1 VQYEFARGDDLRVS
15 EGHAPTTREPKEGAE
30 MIKKVLATVGAA
42 VALSVSLAGVAGAD
56 PGLDNPGTPGHVG
69 MPPGQAVSTAANA
82 KPQGTSITDLA
93 RAGGYRSIGNAINT
107 FAPGHN
113 K

>member
-1 VQYEFARGDDLRVS
+1 
-15 EGHAPTTREPKEGAE
+15 

-56 PGLDNPGTPGHVG
+56 PTTDNPGTPGNVG
-69 MPPGQAVSTAANA
+69 MPPGQAVSTAAKA
-82 KPQGTSITDLA
+82 KPEGTSITDLA

-107 FAPGHN
+107 FAPGHD